1 MTEWQS
7 LLENNQLPIMS
18 MSRVHFDGN
27 AIKKTHN
34 CLWTLTQGSIS
45 LFSKICKLFRYSQRS
60 DYGET
65 TILKL
70 PRYMFNGLLWVAV

>member
-27 AIKKTHN
+27 AIKKTRN
-34 CLWTLTQGSIS
+34 CL
-45 LFSKICKLFRYSQRS
+45 
-60 DYGET
+60 
-65 TILKL
+65 
-70 PRYMFNGLLWVAV
+70 